1 MVLPS
6 FARPF
11 SSSEKRVVWAWNE
24 FDPLEE
30 VIVGIADG
38 STVPPNEPGHLS
50 KVWHLPGTVADMG
63 KPRSPAKIEK
73 AAAELDNFANVLTDR
88 GITVRRPTKMANTEV
103 RAPFFTS
110 EMMNGWTCPR
120 DTLLVVG
127 NEIIEAPLC
136 WRSRVYEK
144 FAYREI
150 LADYHARDPDFLWSS
165 APHPAVP
172 DELFRPNYSPK
183 DLTLERRL
191 EQMARQ
197 EFVTVD
203 GIEPVFD
210 AADAI
215 RCGRDIFVLHSHTCN
230 RLGFEWLQR
239 QLARSGVRVHLV
251 TMPSVQNPSHIDA
264 SIMPLRPPMGS
275 EKGVLLVAPPVA
287 DSSVVGFFAENGW
300 EILLCPEPDDWMS
313 RDPEYRGK
321 SSKWIALNILALDRE
336 TVVVAE
342 HDTAL
347 IKALESRNF
356 KCVTLPFK
364 NVIEFGGG
372 IHCGTQDIRR
382 RGEKEDYFPTLKG
395 SDMPFDMQLGTF

>member
-1 MVLPS
+1 MQTSV
-6 FARPF
+6 A
-11 SSSEKRVVWAWNE
+11 SSAGQRVVWAWNE

-38 STVPPNEPGHLS
+38 SAVPPNEPGHLS
-50 KVWHLPGTVADMG
+50 KIWNLPSTIAECG
-63 KPRSPAKIEK
+63 KRRTPDKIQK
-73 AAAELDNFANVLTDR
+73 ASAELDNFSAVLRER
-88 GITVRRPTKMANTEV
+88 GITVRRPTKMANTAV
-103 RAPFFTS
+103 QTPFFTS
-110 EMMNGWTCPR
+110 AMMNGWTCPR

-144 FAYREI
+144 FAYRDI
-150 LADYHARDPDFLWSS
+150 LADYHARDPNFLWSS
-165 APHPAVP
+165 APHPSVP
-172 DELFRPNYSPK
+172 DKLFRPGYGDGEVTMEK
-183 DLTLERRL
+183 RL

-215 RCGRDIFVLHSHTCN
+215 RCGRDVFVLHSHSCN
-230 RLGFEWLQR
+230 VLGFEWLR
-239 QLARSGVRVHLV
+239 RHLARGGVRAHLV
-251 TMPSVQNPSHIDA
+251 TMPTVHQPSHIDA
-264 SIMPLRPPMGS
+264 SIMPLRPPAGAS
-275 EKGVLLVAPPVA
+275 KGVLLIAPPVA
-287 DSSVVGFFAENGW
+287 ESSVVGLFADNGW
-300 EILLCPEPDDWMS
+300 EILHCPEPDNWMS

-321 SSKWIALNILALDRE
+321 SGKWIALNILPLDRE

-342 HDTAL
+342 HDVAL
-347 IKALESRNF
+347 IKALEERNF
-356 KCVTLPFK
+356 KCITVPFK

-382 RGEKEDYFPTLKG
+382 RGEKEDYFPSLKG
-395 SDMPFDMQLGTF
+395 SA